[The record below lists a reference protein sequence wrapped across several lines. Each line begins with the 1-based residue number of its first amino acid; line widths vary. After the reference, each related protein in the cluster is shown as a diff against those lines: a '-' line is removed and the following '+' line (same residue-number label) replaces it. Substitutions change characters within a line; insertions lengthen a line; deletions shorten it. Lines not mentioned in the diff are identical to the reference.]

1 MYAAG
6 KFFYVGDID
15 KNLKDSSHQINSL
28 ELLDFDKSSLSN
40 MRDSHRC
47 SYILVGFQIDAFWS
61 ASDWLIFNEQR
72 SDWLTVFSGQ
82 HLFKNPYM
90 NIKLWL
96 LDWITKLWSEKLR
109 DFLLKKGPFFDILSF
124 VFKRSMHLL
133 RLLSCKVPLKQSWFM
148 WLV

>member
-1 MYAAG
+1 MNRTYSISNRAKSHKSIQDQLKRLLSSILNRLYAAG
-6 KFFYVGDID
+6 KFFYVRDID

-96 LDWITKLWSEKLR
+96 LDWITKLW
-109 DFLLKKGPFFDILSF
+109 
-124 VFKRSMHLL
+124 
-133 RLLSCKVPLKQSWFM
+133 
-148 WLV
+148 